1 MTQPALSITI
11 RKATPD
17 DVGALA
23 ELANFAGEGMPL
35 YLWERMA
42 EEGTS
47 AWDYGRARACRE
59 EGDFS
64 YRNAVIAEIDGSVA
78 ACLIG
83 YEISGKP
90 EAIDYETMPEMFV
103 PLQELENLCPGHWYT
118 DILSAYPQY
127 RGQGIGT
134 ALLAHAEMKAL
145 KSACAGFAIIVSDAN
160 KGAQRLYERCGYS
173 EHASRKMVKENWK
186 NPGRKWV
193 LLVK

>member
-1 MTQPALSITI
+1 MTQPAPNITI

-17 DVGALA
+17 DADALA

-35 YLWERMA
+35 FLWERMA

-47 AWDYGRARACRE
+47 AWDYGRERVRRE

-64 YRNAVIAEIDGSVA
+64 YRNAIIAEIDGRVA

-83 YEISGKP
+83 YQISGKP
-90 EAIDYETMPEMFV
+90 EAIDYETMPAMFV
-103 PLQELENLCPGHWYT
+103 PLQELENQCPGYWYN

-134 ALLAHAEMKAL
+134 ALLEYAEMKAL

-160 KGAQRLYERCGYS
+160 KGARRLYERCGYS
-173 EHASRKMVKENWK
+173 ERASRKMVKEDWK
-186 NPGRKWV
+186 NPGINWV